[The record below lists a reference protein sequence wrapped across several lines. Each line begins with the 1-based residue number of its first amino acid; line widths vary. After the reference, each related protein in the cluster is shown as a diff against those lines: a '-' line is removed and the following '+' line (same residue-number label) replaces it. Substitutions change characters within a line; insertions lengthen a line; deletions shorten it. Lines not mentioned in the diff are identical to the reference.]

1 MTRSP
6 DSSLSCWNERQSAG
20 RAGPPIP
27 RHCAPESSPI
37 RDPLCPA
44 TIRRAHTRQQRR
56 HTAVAMSS
64 RGRLVFRRACC
75 THAMDATHVLSK
87 RAVKR
92 RRMTIDQRVRLPK
105 FPFSVASHSNP
116 DCYPFSLLHFRSIY
130 EQVIRYRSCLDWFCL
145 RVLKF

>member
-64 RGRLVFRRACC
+64 RGRLMFRRACC
-75 THAMDATHVLSK
+75 THAMDATMYCLNE
-87 RAVKR
+87 
-92 RRMTIDQRVRLPK
+92 RLND
-105 FPFSVASHSNP
+105 VEW
-116 DCYPFSLLHFRSIY
+116 RSINAFVY
-130 EQVIRYRSCLDWFCL
+130 QSFLFLPLHIQIQIAFLFLSFTFDRFTNKLLDIDH
-145 RVLKF
+145 VQIGSVSEI

>member
-44 TIRRAHTRQQRR
+44 TIRCAHTRQQRR

-75 THAMDATHVLSK
+75 THAMDAT
-87 RAVKR
+87 
-92 RRMTIDQRVRLPK
+92 MYRLNERLND
-105 FPFSVASHSNP
+105 VEW
-116 DCYPFSLLHFRSIY
+116 RSINAFVY
-130 EQVIRYRSCLDWFCL
+130 QSFLFLPLRIQIQIAFLFLSSTFDRFTNKLLDIDH
-145 RVLKF
+145 V